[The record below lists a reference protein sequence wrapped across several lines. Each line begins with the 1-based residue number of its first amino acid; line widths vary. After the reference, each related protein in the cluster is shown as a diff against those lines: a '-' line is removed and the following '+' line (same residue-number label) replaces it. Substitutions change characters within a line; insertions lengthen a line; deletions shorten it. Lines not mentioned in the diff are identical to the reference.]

1 MVRLNRS
8 KVVWGWCLAGVL
20 VLGVW
25 GSGPVNSAD
34 PAGAKGEAGQEAK
47 SPRLPNHFGKLSL
60 SEEQKGKVFATQMKY
75 AKEIDELKARLK
87 KLQGEQQKEL
97 EGVLTTEQRSRLK
110 LLKSES
116 RKKPA
121 STAGKKS

>member
-1 MVRLNRS
+1 
-8 KVVWGWCLAGVL
+8 AG
-20 VLGVW
+20 
-25 GSGPVNSAD
+25 S
-34 PAGAKGEAGQEAK
+34 KGEAAPEAK

-60 SEEQKGKVFATQMKY
+60 SEEQKGKVYATQMKY

-121 STAGKKS
+121 STPGKNS